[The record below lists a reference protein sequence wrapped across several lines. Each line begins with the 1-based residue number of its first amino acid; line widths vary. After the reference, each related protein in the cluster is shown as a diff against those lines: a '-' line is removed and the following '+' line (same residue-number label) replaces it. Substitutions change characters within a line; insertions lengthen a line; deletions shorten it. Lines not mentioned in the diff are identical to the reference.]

1 MLNRGNAGVIF
12 IIICVTDADEAKTPM
27 EALLFSFGVGIGVMC
42 TVKSSQCE
50 IDRLNQLLK
59 AAQAQVQ
66 ILKEEV
72 KMSSLNCT
80 NVFLSWFLHF
90 SICAR

>member
-1 MLNRGNAGVIF
+1 
-12 IIICVTDADEAKTPM
+12 M
-27 EALLFSFGVGIGVMC
+27 EALLFSFGVGIGVVC

-59 AAQAQVQ
+59 AAEAQVQ

-72 KMSSLNCT
+72 EMSSL
-80 NVFLSWFLHF
+80 
-90 SICAR
+90 